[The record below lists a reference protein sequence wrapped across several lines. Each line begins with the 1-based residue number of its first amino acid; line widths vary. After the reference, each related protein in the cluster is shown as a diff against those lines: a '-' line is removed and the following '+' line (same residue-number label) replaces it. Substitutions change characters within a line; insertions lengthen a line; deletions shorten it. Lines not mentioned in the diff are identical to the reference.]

1 MAFVTDFQ
9 NGVTEAMLYGEQIR
23 FRYFDVGYGAGS
35 YYDDDVV
42 LTISGN
48 DFWTSGVVLPI
59 SNSRG
64 SSDAVLLEQG
74 KILTDDTKLYIDGSV
89 DTSGT
94 WKLGLG
100 SNGVGSPVPIT
111 GEYSLLSEGTE
122 RWDVNA
128 TPVLKKIYIRKLL
141 IGSMIGEAT

>member
-1 MAFVTDFQ
+1 MSAVSDFQ

-23 FRYFDVGYGAGS
+23 FRYFNVGYGAGS
-35 YYDDDVV
+35 YYDDDVT

-74 KILTDDTKLYIDGSV
+74 KILMSDTKLYIDGSIN
-89 DTSGT
+89 TSGT

-100 SNGVGSPVPIT
+100 SNGTGSPVPIT
-111 GEYSLLSEGTE
+111 GEYSLLSEGIMK
-122 RWDVNA
+122 WDVNA
-128 TPVLKKIYIRKLL
+128 TPILKKIFIRKLL
-141 IGSMIGEAT
+141 TGSFIGE